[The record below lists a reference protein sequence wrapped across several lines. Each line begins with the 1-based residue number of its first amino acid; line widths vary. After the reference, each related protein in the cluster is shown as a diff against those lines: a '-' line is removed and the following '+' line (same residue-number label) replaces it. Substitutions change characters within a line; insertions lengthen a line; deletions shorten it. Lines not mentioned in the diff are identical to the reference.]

1 MPAARR
7 HRALN
12 PLEQRGFR
20 HRARGSGNLLALLDK
35 DEAGYALN
43 TKADG
48 QRLLQFC
55 VDLAEAQVRFDQGCD
70 RREARRHLAARPTPR
85 RPEIDQKR
93 NVARCGM
100 LFKIR

>member
-55 VDLAEAQVRFDQGCD
+55 VVLRPP
-70 RREARRHLAARPTPR
+70 AARQAL
-85 RPEIDQKR
+85 D
-93 NVARCGM
+93 
-100 LFKIR
+100 